1 MRKAVVAK
9 RKCATKVGGG
19 GFVRHSL
26 LHEGSRECD
35 TRGAEYGLAPRRI
48 SKRGRSI
55 HTSQPART
63 LRRRAAKSAVTY
75 AKRGSQSGFK
85 KMLSKT
91 VYLHTWF
98 FSFLAQQLL
107 LVVFAE
113 HTAVNRE
120 NLAIVADFLLC
131 VHIFMCWVF
140 SFVLFVDGI
149 DKTSLLFE
157 RAVQCVVCAVCL
169 WVRF

>member
-55 HTSQPART
+55 PYFGVI
-63 LRRRAAKSAVTY
+63 VTMCFAY
-75 AKRGSQSGFK
+75 PFDRCI
-85 KMLSKT
+85 LS
-91 VYLHTWF
+91 
-98 FSFLAQQLL
+98 
-107 LVVFAE
+107 
-113 HTAVNRE
+113 
-120 NLAIVADFLLC
+120 
-131 VHIFMCWVF
+131 
-140 SFVLFVDGI
+140 
-149 DKTSLLFE
+149 
-157 RAVQCVVCAVCL
+157 
-169 WVRF
+169 